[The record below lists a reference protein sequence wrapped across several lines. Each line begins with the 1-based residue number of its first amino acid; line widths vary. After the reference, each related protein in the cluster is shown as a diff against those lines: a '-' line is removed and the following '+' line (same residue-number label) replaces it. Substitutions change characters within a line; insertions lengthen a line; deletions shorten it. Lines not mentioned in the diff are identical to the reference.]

1 MRRIE
6 GEGDFVML
14 AAYRFYD
21 ESLEPRTRT
30 LMGWISGAF
39 FRKPE
44 KHPQVL
50 ETTGAGRLRVMEPG
64 FLLRAFV
71 AAAVF

>member
-1 MRRIE
+1 
-6 GEGDFVML
+6 ML

-21 ESLEPRTRT
+21 ESLEAGTRT
-30 LMGWISGAF
+30 LTGWISGAF
-39 FRKPE
+39 FRKPK

-50 ETTGAGRLRVMEPG
+50 ESTGAGRLRVMAPG